1 MATVAFDLI
10 IGVIAINGGTFTGAS
25 TGLYGVLS
33 DFTMPLMWVLTLVVL
48 GLVVLSEHGKVGRRV
63 HAVRETPAG
72 GVGGINVRRYRLVAF
87 VVSGALGGLA
97 GAMNVMVRSTI
108 GPLDIGFH
116 LIVLALTMIIV
127 GGAMS
132 WKGAVIGAIIFTWLP
147 TILEFVGEWQHLLYG
162 IIVAVA
168 AVLLPRGIHG
178 VFVDIT
184 RAIQRRRRK
193 PVEPPPA
200 ELEPE
205 PDLEPLM
212 TAPTSGVRRPSTVRI
227 VHVAAGGEG
236 MTRPVDRSTGRGA
249 GDVRHAGAG
258 AARRRRPLRRRQ
270 GRRRHHA
277 EARARPDLRHHRAER
292 LGQDDADRCDHP
304 ADPADPGR
312 HLFDGQDY
320 TGARPNRLVD
330 LGVARTFQTVRLLP
344 T

>member
-1 MATVAFDLI
+1 MALSVQVPLRMGVFSFAGVGSYGIGAYASALLVIHLEMGSLQAILLATLLTAVIGLLLGLVIARLAGLYLAMATVAFDLI
-10 IGVIAINGGTFTGAS
+10 IGVIAINGGTFTGSS

-33 DFTMPLMWVLTLVVL
+33 DFTMPMMWILSLVVL

-63 HAVRETPAG
+63 HAVRDDIQLAASA
-72 GVGGINVRRYRLVAF
+72 GINVRRYRLAAF

-97 GAMNVMVRSTI
+97 GGMNVMVRTTI

-147 TILEFVGEWQHLLYG
+147 PALDFVGEWQHLLYG

-184 RAIQRRRRK
+184 RAVQRRRRK
-193 PVEPPPA
+193 PAEPPPA

-212 TAPTSGVRRPSTVRI
+212 TSPTSG
-227 VHVAAGGEG
+227 
-236 MTRPVDRSTGRGA
+236 
-249 GDVRHAGAG
+249 
-258 AARRRRPLRRRQ
+258 
-270 GRRRHHA
+270 
-277 EARARPDLRHHRAER
+277 
-292 LGQDDADRCDHP
+292 GQA
-304 ADPADPGR
+304 
-312 HLFDGQDY
+312 
-320 TGARPNRLVD
+320 
-330 LGVARTFQTVRLLP
+330 
-344 T
+344 

>member
-1 MATVAFDLI
+1 MSTWYYANLVLVQATLTGLLMALSVQVPLRMGVFSFAGVGSYGIGAYAAALMTIHWQLGSLEAIGLAVVMTAFIGLLLGLVIARLAGLYLAMATVAFDLI
-10 IGVIAINGGTFTGAS
+10 IGVIAINGGTFTGSS

-33 DFTMPLMWVLTLVVL
+33 DFTMPMMFTLTLIVL
-48 GLVVLSEHGKVGRRV
+48 GLVVLSEHGKIGRRV
-63 HAVRETPAG
+63 HAVRDDQQLAASAG
-72 GVGGINVRRYRLVAF
+72 VNVRRYRLAAF

-97 GAMNVMVRSTI
+97 GGMNVMVRSTI

-147 TILEFVGEWQHLLYG
+147 PTLDFVGEWQHLLYG

-184 RAIQRRRRK
+184 RAIQRSRRK

-212 TAPTSGVRRPSTVRI
+212 TAPTSGSAQPGPGGTSST
-227 VHVAAGGEG
+227 
-236 MTRPVDRSTGRGA
+236 SLL
-249 GDVRHAGAG
+249 GDKA
-258 AARRRRPLRRRQ
+258 
-270 GRRRHHA
+270 
-277 EARARPDLRHHRAER
+277 
-292 LGQDDADRCDHP
+292 
-304 ADPADPGR
+304 
-312 HLFDGQDY
+312 
-320 TGARPNRLVD
+320 
-330 LGVARTFQTVRLLP
+330 
-344 T
+344 

>member
-1 MATVAFDLI
+1 MSTWYFSNLVLIQSTLTGLIMALSVQVPLRMGVFSFAGVGSYGIGAYTAALLVIHQQMSSLQAILIAVVLTAVIGLLLGLVIARLAGLYLAMATVAFDLI
-10 IGVIAINGGTFTGAS
+10 IGVIATNGGTFTGGS

-33 DFTMPLMWVLTLVVL
+33 DFTMPLMFALTLIVL

-63 HAVRETPAG
+63 HAVRDDQQLAASAG
-72 GVGGINVRRYRLVAF
+72 VNVRRYRLVAF

-97 GAMNVMVRSTI
+97 GGMNVMVRSTI

-147 TILEFVGEWQHLLYG
+147 TLLVFVGQWETLLYG
-162 IIVAVA
+162 VIVAVA

-193 PVEPPPA
+193 PVAPPPA
-200 ELEPE
+200 ELEPT

-212 TAPTSGVRRPSTVRI
+212 TDPTSGAQTPPTTDSST
-227 VHVAAGGEG
+227 
-236 MTRPVDRSTGRGA
+236 SLLRGKA
-249 GDVRHAGAG
+249 
-258 AARRRRPLRRRQ
+258 
-270 GRRRHHA
+270 
-277 EARARPDLRHHRAER
+277 
-292 LGQDDADRCDHP
+292 
-304 ADPADPGR
+304 
-312 HLFDGQDY
+312 
-320 TGARPNRLVD
+320 
-330 LGVARTFQTVRLLP
+330 
-344 T
+344 

>member
-1 MATVAFDLI
+1 MNDWYISNLVLIQATLSGLLLALSVQVPVRMGVFSFAGAGSYGIGAYAAALLVIHLELPAIVAIGLAVLITAFVGLLLGLVIARLAGLYLAMATVAFDLI
-10 IGVIAINGGTFTGAS
+10 IGVIATNGGTFTGSS

-33 DFTMPLMWVLTLVVL
+33 DFTMPMMFTLTLIAVVL
-48 GLVVLSEHGKVGRRV
+48 VILSEHGKIGRRV
-63 HAVRETPAG
+63 HAVRDDQQLAASA
-72 GVGGINVRRYRLVAF
+72 GINVRGYRIAAF

-97 GAMNVMVRSTI
+97 GGMNVMVRTTI

-147 TILEFVGEWQHLLYG
+147 PSLEFVGEWQHLLYG

-184 RAIQRRRRK
+184 RAIQRRRRA
-193 PVEPPPA
+193 PVAPPPA

-212 TAPTSGVRRPSTVRI
+212 TGPAS
-227 VHVAAGGEG
+227 
-236 MTRPVDRSTGRGA
+236 
-249 GDVRHAGAG
+249 G
-258 AARRRRPLRRRQ
+258 AASPPAADASTSTSLLR
-270 GRRRHHA
+270 GKA
-277 EARARPDLRHHRAER
+277 
-292 LGQDDADRCDHP
+292 
-304 ADPADPGR
+304 
-312 HLFDGQDY
+312 
-320 TGARPNRLVD
+320 
-330 LGVARTFQTVRLLP
+330 
-344 T
+344 